1 MATGG
6 DTFAFEDKTLDV
18 EIDNDDDEQEVNR
31 KKDGANITRPFEPTR
46 ASTPYHDWSKYEMQ
60 PMQEQSGLPD
70 TSFDETPLLS
80 GSIRDADIERRLAA
94 LREDPVTGIVNT
106 TQMTDASI
114 NPLSPEDRAKQIER
128 VKKLIKDRYPNADLK
143 KLVIRFSKKKPMDI
157 VVVGPKGG
165 ETKIVLNDGSGLQK
179 SFLNQTFVK
188 NALGP
193 TAQQIIEEERYQP
206 IEEDRNT
213 VQEQHI
219 RFEESKKQLE
229 EAEKIAAEKKKEAQK
244 IQDVQDKIE
253 RNNAKIAAIHEQE
266 GSNLESEAELRRL
279 QQLNK
284 NYETELKSSEKQ
296 LTTLEKKQK
305 ATEKANRKKLDQEK
319 KKLNDNKG
327 KSSAIQERLH
337 KSQQLNELH
346 EDEARLKKQN
356 EDDQGIIDDPSSAE
370 SVKKEARE
378 RQESRN
384 EELARIQAQIAERE
398 NSMPLRERVRE
409 IFKKYGV
416 TVTAIFLAAGV
427 TIGAVIGAI
436 TNALKSMGNQLANG
450 LKDVGAKAA
459 SALPGLIGSIV
470 SFLFKTAGQAIGYLA
485 KHTWLLILAAVVFI
499 FEKYIKKRR

>member
-6 DTFAFEDKTLDV
+6 DTGGDTFTFGDDKPED
-18 EIDNDDDEQEVNR
+18 DDDEQEVKRQEVNG
-31 KKDGANITRPFEPTR
+31 KETFAPMR
-46 ASTPYHDWSKYEMQ
+46 ASTPYHDWGQYEMQ

-70 TSFDETPLLS
+70 PSYEETPLLS
-80 GSIRDADIERRLAA
+80 SPIRDADIERRLAA
-94 LREDPVTGIVNT
+94 LREDPVTGIINT
-106 TQMTDASI
+106 TQIMDASI
-114 NPLSPEDRAKQIER
+114 NPLSEEDRAKQIER

-143 KLVIRFSKKKPMDI
+143 KLVIRFSTKKPMDI
-157 VVVGPKGG
+157 VVVGSKGG

-179 SFLNQTFVK
+179 SFLNLTFVK

-244 IQDVQDKIE
+244 MQDLQDKIE

-284 NYETELKSSEKQ
+284 NYKTELESSEKE
-296 LTTLEKKQK
+296 LVALEKKQK

-319 KKLNDNKG
+319 KKFNDNKR

-346 EDEARLKKQN
+346 EDETNLKKQN
-356 EDDQGIIDDPSSAE
+356 EDDQAIIDDPSSAE
-370 SVKKEARE
+370 SDKKDARD

-384 EELARIQAQIAERE
+384 EELARIQTQIDERE
-398 NSMPLRERVRE
+398 AAMPLRERVRE

-416 TVTAIFLAAGV
+416 TVTAIFLAAGI
-427 TIGAVIGAI
+427 TIGAVVGAI

-485 KHTWLLILAAVVFI
+485 EHTWLLILAAVVFI